1 MSAFGA
7 DMHYSS
13 WEDEPGL
20 GTRRKAAD
28 VYITAQVESALIEAS
43 SSIGLNLIGNELNDA
58 ARRLI
63 SALDDRDIELRPR

>member
-20 GTRRKAAD
+20 GASDA
-28 VYITAQVESALIEAS
+28 YITAQVESALIEAN

-63 SALDDRDIELRPR
+63 SALDDRGIELRPR